1 MEIIL
6 YFLIVLLRF
15 FQILN
20 HGAEE
25 TRGLATRHTAMIKA
39 EGQWYAPM
47 YLDST
52 HYCNDIVL

>member
-1 MEIIL
+1 MENIL
-6 YFLIVLLRF
+6 YFLAVLLRF

-25 TRGLATRHTAMIKA
+25 SCGLATCHAAMIKT

-47 YLDST
+47 YLDSA
-52 HYCNDIVL
+52 HDCNDIVL

>member
-1 MEIIL
+1 MENIL
-6 YFLIVLLRF
+6 YFLAVLLRF

-25 TRGLATRHTAMIKA
+25 SCGLATRHAAMIKT